1 MPSPIQPALPTRSNL
16 YNKKK
21 QINDEHCRRTCSGAL
36 TSRQRMNILSMV
48 AGHRS
53 RQPSAQPR
61 ERDWRFDLGE
71 TAFQAECLGMAVG
84 AFGAV
89 VQRGGGTLTDCGPL
103 GATPT
108 RSASPCASTG
118 RKVRGR
124 AGFKQRRQK
133 AWPALAT
140 APLEEGASETTD
152 YGQFVHCHLFTPNQ
166 TLNNS
171 DRRFWGVMPK

>member
-1 MPSPIQPALPTRSNL
+1 MPRKGQERRAVPSPIQPALPTRSNL

-140 APLEEGASETTD
+140 P
-152 YGQFVHCHLFTPNQ
+152 P
-166 TLNNS
+166 
-171 DRRFWGVMPK
+171 P